1 VSDEDRERWDR
12 RFAAIGAAEVAAPPA
27 ELRGAEELLPTGG
40 RALDVAC
47 GRGATAV
54 WLAQR
59 GFAVDAVDVSPV
71 ALRGGAELADRCGV
85 ADRIRWHAHD
95 LDAGLPPAIGVGF
108 AVVVCQ
114 RFRDPRLNPALA
126 GALAPGGL
134 LVLTVLSRSGGEDGP
149 YRAEPGELPA
159 AFGGLEVLAHRDAD
173 GAAAL
178 VARAPLRTR

>member
-12 RFAAIGAAEVAAPPA
+12 RFAAIGAAEVAAPPTG
-27 ELRGAEELLPTGG
+27 LRGAEELLPAGG

-59 GFAVDAVDVSPV
+59 GFTVEAVDVSPE
-71 ALRGGAELADRCGV
+71 ALRAGAELAARGGV
-85 ADRIRWHAHD
+85 ADRVRWHAHD
-95 LDAGLPPAIGVGF
+95 LDAGLPPDVATGF

-114 RFRDPRLNPALA
+114 RFRDPRLYPALA
-126 GALAPGGL
+126 GAIAPGGL
-134 LVLTVLSRSGGEDGP
+134 LVLSVLSRSGGEDGP
-149 YRAEPGELPA
+149 YRAGPGELPA

-173 GAAAL
+173 GEASL
-178 VARAPLRTR
+178 LARAPVRER